1 MIIIAHA
8 DLSIYQKINA
18 CAKNLENKNLDG
30 VIVVFTTN
38 IRSDILIR
46 IFEGELGREKHIAN
60 ANIDNFDIDY
70 LPNKGE
76 LIAFDDEDEDVW
88 EVINVLHDYPNHEIN
103 VFVKRY
109 IWPDER

>member
-8 DLSIYQKINA
+8 DLSIYQKINV
-18 CAKNLENKNLDG
+18 CAKNLENKNLAG
-30 VIVVFTTN
+30 AIVVFITN

-46 IFEGELGREKHIAN
+46 IFEGELGHEKHIA
-60 ANIDNFDIDY
+60 DINNYDIKY
-70 LPNKGE
+70 VPIKGE
-76 LIAFDDEDEDVW
+76 LIAFDDDDDVW
-88 EVINVLHDYPNHEIN
+88 EVINVLHDYPNHEMN

>member
-1 MIIIAHA
+1 MIIIARA
-8 DLSIYQKINA
+8 DLSIYQKINV
-18 CAKNLENKNLDG
+18 CVRNLENKNPAG
-30 VIVVFTTN
+30 AIVVFIIS

-46 IFEGELGREKHIAN
+46 IFEGELGREKHIA
-60 ANIDNFDIDY
+60 DINNYDIHY
-70 LPNKGE
+70 SPIKGE
-76 LIAFDDEDEDVW
+76 LIAFDDDDDVW

>member
-1 MIIIAHA
+1 MTIIARA
-8 DLSIYQKINA
+8 DLSIYQKINV
-18 CAKNLENKNLDG
+18 CVRNLENKNPAG
-30 VIVVFTTN
+30 AIVVFIIS

-46 IFEGELGREKHIAN
+46 IFEGELGREKHIAD
-60 ANIDNFDIDY
+60 IDNFDVDY

-76 LIAFDDEDEDVW
+76 LIAFDDDEDEDVW
-88 EVINVLHDYPNHEIN
+88 EVINVLYDYPNHEIS

>member
-1 MIIIAHA
+1 MVFII
-8 DLSIYQKINA
+8 S
-18 CAKNLENKNLDG
+18 
-30 VIVVFTTN
+30 

-46 IFEGELGREKHIAN
+46 IFEGELGREKHIAD
-60 ANIDNFDIDY
+60 IDNFDVDY
-70 LPNKGE
+70 PPIKGE

>member
-1 MIIIAHA
+1 MIIIVRAG
-8 DLSIYQKINA
+8 LNIYQKINV
-18 CAKNLENKNLDG
+18 CAKNLENKNPAG
-30 VIVVFTTN
+30 VIVVFTANT
-38 IRSDILIR
+38 RSDILIR

-76 LIAFDDEDEDVW
+76 LIAFDD
-88 EVINVLHDYPNHEIN
+88 VLHDYPNHEIN

>member
-1 MIIIAHA
+1 MIIIVRAG
-8 DLSIYQKINA
+8 LSIHQKINV
-18 CAKNLENKNLDG
+18 CAKNLENKNPAG
-30 VIVVFTTN
+30 AIVVFIIS

-60 ANIDNFDIDY
+60 IDNFDMND

-76 LIAFDDEDEDVW
+76 LIALDDEDEDVW
-88 EVINVLHDYPNHEIN
+88 EVINVLHDYPKHEIN